1 MGAGAQH
8 GPVDPGSEAMV
19 ESRGADEE
27 PSVAD
32 GSVTVPDGISCS
44 AGPGEAV
51 VLRGVP
57 GSGESA
63 LLTVLGALDEG
74 SAEQVMDLMRE
85 PQRSFGT
92 ALIMATHDALVV
104 RHASVG
110 RRLASGHV
118 EVVREREGSGTRSP
132 RSRWASARFP
142 LGSAW
147 GMAGRLVLLRAVAAV
162 APASSCGACPA
173 MGTGPSPMAGTAGTR
188 RASCPTWSSVS
199 TRRPPTPSPRSP
211 PRRVWTR
218 RSPDTIAKG
227 RTGVEGR
234 RDLAVSVVPAPA
246 TIDDQAVGRLVL
258 RVHRE
263 RRSSEGRA
271 RDGPLARPRRFGGRD
286 LRRGSRA
293 GAASRL
299 HDVAREGH
307 GADSPSSW
315 SSAGPV
321 QPTRHR
327 NTVASAAHRGRRSS
341 AHPAR
346 VPRHRSAGGGR
357 IQPRR
362 RLLPL
367 LPHCDDDVHGLGG
380 PS

>member
-1 MGAGAQH
+1 MLDAVGIGGYVEKLPDQLPGASSSGWPWRA
-8 GPVDPGSEAMV
+8 PVKRP
-19 ESRGADEE
+19 RLLLADE
-27 PSVAD
+27 PA
-32 GSVTVPDGISCS
+32 
-44 AGPGEAV
+44 
-51 VLRGVP
+51 
-57 GSGESA
+57 
-63 LLTVLGALDEG
+63 GALDEG

-188 RASCPTWSSVS
+188 RASRPTWSSVS

-299 HDVAREGH
+299 HDVARGGH

>member
-1 MGAGAQH
+1 MGLGEVPARLRMGDGGAPGAVARCRSRRAG
-8 GPVDPGSEAMV
+8 VLLRSLPGGWGRDHRPWPERLVRGGRAAR
-19 ESRGADEE
+19 RGA
-27 PSVAD
+27 PFR
-32 GSVTVPDGISCS
+32 
-44 AGPGEAV
+44 
-51 VLRGVP
+51 RGVP
-57 GSGESA
+57 
-63 LLTVLGALDEG
+63 
-74 SAEQVMDLMRE
+74 RR
-85 PQRSFGT
+85 P
-92 ALIMATHDALVV
+92 
-104 RHASVG
+104 
-110 RRLASGHV
+110 RLA
-118 EVVREREGSGTRSP
+118 
-132 RSRWASARFP
+132 
-142 LGSAW
+142 
-147 GMAGRLVLLRAVAAV
+147 
-162 APASSCGACPA
+162 
-173 MGTGPSPMAGTAGTR
+173 
-188 RASCPTWSSVS
+188 
-199 TRRPPTPSPRSP
+199 
-211 PRRVWTR
+211 PRRGGWTR

-299 HDVAREGH
+299 HGVARGGH

-367 LPHCDDDVHGLGG
+367 LLHCDDDVHGLGG

>member
-1 MGAGAQH
+1 MGDGGA
-8 GPVDPGSEAMV
+8 PGA
-19 ESRGADEE
+19 
-27 PSVAD
+27 VAR
-32 GSVTVPDGISCS
+32 C
-44 AGPGEAV
+44 
-51 VLRGVP
+51 
-57 GSGESA
+57 
-63 LLTVLGALDEG
+63 
-74 SAEQVMDLMRE
+74 
-85 PQRSFGT
+85 
-92 ALIMATHDALVV
+92 
-104 RHASVG
+104 
-110 RRLASGHV
+110 
-118 EVVREREGSGTRSP
+118 
-132 RSRWASARFP
+132 RSRR
-142 LGSAW
+142 
-147 GMAGRLVLLRAVAAV
+147 AGVLLRSL
-162 APASSCGACPA
+162 PGDGD
-173 MGTGPSPMAGTAGTR
+173 GTIAHGRNGWYEEGE
-188 RASCPTWSSVS
+188 
-199 TRRPPTPSPRSP
+199 PPDVELRFDEA
-211 PRRVWTR
+211 
-218 RSPDTIAKG
+218 SPDALASLPAAE
-227 RTGVEGR
+227 GVDSAVTRHDRE
-234 RDLAVSVVPAPA
+234 AVSVVPAPA

-299 HDVAREGH
+299 HDVARGGH